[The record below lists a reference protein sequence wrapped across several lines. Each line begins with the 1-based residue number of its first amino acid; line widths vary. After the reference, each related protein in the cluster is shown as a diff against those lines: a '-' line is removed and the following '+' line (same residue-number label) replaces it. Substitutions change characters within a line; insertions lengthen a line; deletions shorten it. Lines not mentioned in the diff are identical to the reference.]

1 MVVAKHLFV
10 FDLRVVEG
18 VDHPKRAE
26 GVHHLKMAEG
36 VHHLKM
42 AEGVDHPKMAE
53 GVGHSIVPGSTD
65 VLAKVDIQV

>member
-10 FDLRVVEG
+10 FHLRVVEG

-26 GVHHLKMAEG
+26 V
-36 VHHLKM
+36 
-42 AEGVDHPKMAE
+42 VDHPKMAE
-53 GVGHSIVPGSTD
+53 GVGRSIVPGSTD